1 MYSKPPSSLD
11 YDGHLHELAL
21 NNWRRALRERDVA
34 RAEINARTL
43 TRSHDKLW
51 RFVGGVHLAL
61 TELSG
66 GRTTA
71 ARDALAGAAGAYP
84 EARELVSIAKT
95 QSAHVHL
102 ETNSPQQALEALE
115 DVVTTPATQYWR
127 ALAYARLHETE
138 AARNLADPLED
149 DLLRAHV
156 LVELGD
162 DVELLRNALKLTSDD
177 ALASPPSGASP
188 ASASSQA
195 TVPILYA
202 LATRLFE
209 QNRRTEAAEAFADI
223 AARSDALL
231 QWPLPYTRALYR
243 LGKQCAREPGGD
255 VERAREAYSQFLH
268 LWRDGEIDREA
279 VAEASQF
286 VKL

>member
-1 MYSKPPSSLD
+1 MRSKPPSSLD

-21 NNWRRALRERDVA
+21 NNWRRALRERDVS

-43 TRSHDKLW
+43 TRSHDKFW

-61 TELSG
+61 AHLCG
-66 GRTTA
+66 GRASA
-71 ARDALAGAAGAYP
+71 ALDAFAGAARAYP
-84 EARELVSIAKT
+84 EARELVSVAKT

-127 ALAYARLHETE
+127 ALAYARLSATE
-138 AARNLADPLED
+138 VARTLVGGLDD

-162 DVELLRNALKLTSDD
+162 DVELLRSAVELMPDD
-177 ALASPPSGASP
+177 ALASPRP
-188 ASASSQA
+188 A
-195 TVPILYA
+195 VPILYA
-202 LATRLFE
+202 LATRLLE
-209 QNRRTEAAEAFADI
+209 RNQHAEAAATFAQI

-231 QWPLPYTRALYR
+231 QWPLPYARALYR
-243 LGKQCAREPGGD
+243 VGEQAARDHGGD
-255 VERAREAYSQFLH
+255 FERAREAYSRFLH

>member
-21 NNWRRALRERDVA
+21 NNWRRALIERDVS

-43 TRSHDKLW
+43 TRSHDKFW

-61 TELSG
+61 THLCG
-66 GRTTA
+66 GHATNALDAFNRA
-71 ARDALAGAAGAYP
+71 ARAYP

-102 ETNSPQQALEALE
+102 ETNSPQRALQALEDA
-115 DVVTTPATQYWR
+115 VNTPATDYWR
-127 ALAYARLHETE
+127 ALAYARLSQTE
-138 AARNLADPLED
+138 AARNLVGELDD

-162 DVELLRNALKLTSDD
+162 DVELLRNAIELIPDD
-177 ALASPPSGASP
+177 TLASPRP
-188 ASASSQA
+188 A
-195 TVPILYA
+195 VPILYA
-202 LATRLFE
+202 LATRLLE
-209 QNRRTEAAEAFADI
+209 RNQNAEAAATFAKI
-223 AARSDALL
+223 ATSTDTLL
-231 QWPLPYTRALYR
+231 QWPLPYARALYR
-243 LGKQCAREPGGD
+243 VGEQSARGRHGD

-268 LWRDGEIDREA
+268 LWQDGEIDREA

>member
-1 MYSKPPSSLD
+1 MHSKPPSSLD

-21 NNWRRALRERDVA
+21 KNWRRALHERDVP

-43 TRSHDKLW
+43 TRSHDKFW

-61 TELSG
+61 THLCG
-66 GRTTA
+66 GHTTDALDAFAVA
-71 ARDALAGAAGAYP
+71 ARAYP

-115 DVVTTPATQYWR
+115 DAVTTPATEYWR
-127 ALAYARLHETE
+127 ALAYARLSETK
-138 AARNLADPLED
+138 AARNLVGELDD

-162 DVELLRNALKLTSDD
+162 DVELLRNAIELMPDD
-177 ALASPPSGASP
+177 ALASPTSP
-188 ASASSQA
+188 QA

-202 LATRLFE
+202 LATRLV
-209 QNRRTEAAEAFADI
+209 QRNQHAEAAAIFAEI
-223 AARSDALL
+223 VTRTDALL
-231 QWPLPYTRALYR
+231 QWPLPYARALYR
-243 LGKQCAREPGGD
+243 VGEQSARGLHGD

-286 VKL
+286 VKS

>member
-1 MYSKPPSSLD
+1 MHSKPPSSLD

-21 NNWRRALRERDVA
+21 SNWRRALREGDVS

-43 TRSHDKLW
+43 TRSHDKFW
-51 RFVGGVHLAL
+51 RFVGGLHLAL
-61 TELSG
+61 THLCR

-71 ARDALAGAAGAYP
+71 ALDAFAGAAGAYP

-102 ETNSPQQALEALE
+102 ETHSPQQALEALE

-127 ALAYARLHETE
+127 ALAYARLSDTD
-138 AARNLADPLED
+138 AARNLVGRLDD

-162 DVELLRNALKLTSDD
+162 DVELLRNAVELIPDD
-177 ALASPPSGASP
+177 ALASPPAPASP
-188 ASASSQA
+188 QA

-202 LATRLFE
+202 LATRLLE
-209 QNRRTEAAEAFADI
+209 QSRHAEATATFADI
-223 AARSDALL
+223 IARSDALL
-231 QWPLPYTRALYR
+231 EWPLPYTRALYR
-243 LGKQCAREPGGD
+243 VGEQCARDPDGD
-255 VERAREAYSQFLH
+255 VERARGAYSQFLH

-286 VKL
+286 VKS